1 MFNAK
6 FFLFPFLLTG
16 FILQSCVSKPDKQTK
31 STAEK
36 LLEADTVAS
45 AVNIG
50 GQKDTVFF
58 KDTFVFDSY
67 NDNGDYMILNAKKGK
82 DLYGFINDENNDRS
96 LLKGDICEITWK
108 KKTIFISGDGETPE
122 IADWLVSITKVKDGN
137 VSKLRKTYKKELKYH
152 WVDKNS
158 YSESYLAQIYLLTE
172 YYIANTK
179 NKLIN
184 LAIKNKDEIEYS
196 IEHKVENGRD
206 YDVLGIGYTFEHR
219 FTIMQWIY
227 IDRETQKIYEYDL
240 PNEKLTPFE

>member
-36 LLEADTVAS
+36 LLEANTVAP

-96 LLKGDICEITWK
+96 LLKGDICELLGRKILYSFQEMEK
-108 KKTIFISGDGETPE
+108 HQKLQIGLFPLPKLKTVMFQ
-122 IADWLVSITKVKDGN
+122 N
-137 VSKLRKTYKKELKYH
+137 
-152 WVDKNS
+152 
-158 YSESYLAQIYLLTE
+158 
-172 YYIANTK
+172 
-179 NKLIN
+179 
-184 LAIKNKDEIEYS
+184 
-196 IEHKVENGRD
+196 
-206 YDVLGIGYTFEHR
+206 
-219 FTIMQWIY
+219 
-227 IDRETQKIYEYDL
+227 
-240 PNEKLTPFE
+240 